1 MPPHPFS
8 IAKGN
13 EKVNQKS
20 LKTRAIA
27 YCKFITIYY
36 KFVTK
41 RNIRKNVKVIK
52 GGDCFDEGRTEN
64 IS

>member
-1 MPPHPFS
+1 MCY
-8 IAKGN
+8 N
-13 EKVNQKS
+13 E
-20 LKTRAIA
+20 TGIDHRAIA